1 MLPTRRNAG
10 GVIGQYSGLLLVYGS
25 VDYRLLR
32 TGNDGTNTLISKDLA
47 QLDGTKRI
55 SPLLTLMSA
64 CFPRITWREIELDF
78 FPALGNLANQYH
90 FALG

>member
-1 MLPTRRNAG
+1 MPTRWNVG

-47 QLDGTKRI
+47 QAGRDEEDI
-55 SPLLTLMSA
+55 SIVNLNVRLFSA
-64 CFPRITWREIELDF
+64 DHVGEIELDF